1 MKRKNRFRKTL
12 EYLCARRRILSFVVA
27 VLSAAAAVGYVVYA
41 GVCAFNIDKV
51 KETMKGLWGFQF
63 VASVGLYTLFSVL
76 GIILFSVLGLYRA
89 LMCYFYY
96 KLYRGSVDFYRERGK
111 DIFLFSALSFVMAGV
126 YFFLYYKDGVTM
138 PYLGKGGSLTAAI
151 IYLLFGGLPI
161 AEKIVCDIT
170 VKIMKKESG
179 SKVPKKD
186 DIEEELETDADLSAM
201 SLFGRTKGNI
211 GADCDCGN
219 DCDYGNDCDD
229 TKENLSVGKSSEYAA
244 KKAEDKLVAKKAED
258 KPVAKKV
265 AAEDDVA
272 AEEERIT
279 KSYGRAAGRLAR
291 RMKEMDDEEDD

>member
-179 SKVPKKD
+179 AKVPKKD

-211 GADCDCGN
+211 GADCDYGNDRDCGN
-219 DCDYGNDCDD
+219 DRDD

-244 KKAEDKLVAKKAED
+244 KKAEDKPA
-258 KPVAKKV
+258 AKKV
-265 AAEDDVA
+265 AAEEDIT

>member
-179 SKVPKKD
+179 AKVPKKD

-201 SLFGRTKGNI
+201 SLFGRTKGDI

-219 DCDYGNDCDD
+219 DCDDA
-229 TKENLSVGKSSEYAA
+229 KENLSVGKSSEYAA
-244 KKAEDKLVAKKAED
+244 KKAEDKSA
-258 KPVAKKV
+258 AKKV
-265 AAEDDVA
+265 AAEEDFT

-291 RMKEMDDEEDD
+291 RMKEMDDEDDEDDD

>member
-96 KLYRGSVDFYRERGK
+96 KLYKGSVDFYRERGK

-151 IYLLFGGLPI
+151 IYLIFGGLPI

-179 SKVPKKD
+179 AKVPKKD

-201 SLFGRTKGNI
+201 SLFGRTKGDI

-219 DCDYGNDCDD
+219 DRDD
-229 TKENLSVGKSSEYAA
+229 TKENLSVEKSSEYAA
-244 KKAEDKLVAKKAED
+244 KKAEDKSA
-258 KPVAKKV
+258 AKKV
-265 AAEDDVA
+265 AAEEDIT

-291 RMKEMDDEEDD
+291 RMKEMDDEDDD

>member
-179 SKVPKKD
+179 AKVPKKD

-201 SLFGRTKGNI
+201 SLFGRTKGDI
-211 GADCDCGN
+211 GADCDYGS

-244 KKAEDKLVAKKAED
+244 KKAEDK
-258 KPVAKKV
+258 PVAKKV
-265 AAEDDVA
+265 AAEEDIT

>member
-1 MKRKNRFRKTL
+1 MKRKNGFRKTL
-12 EYLCARRRILSFVVA
+12 EYLCTRRRIVSFVVA

-96 KLYRGSVDFYRERGK
+96 KLYKADVDFYRERGK
-111 DIFLFSALSFVMAGV
+111 DIFLFSAFSFVMAGV
-126 YFFLYYKDGVTM
+126 YFFLYYKEGVTM

-151 IYLLFGGLPI
+151 FYLLFGALPI
-161 AEKIVCDIT
+161 VEKIVCDII
-170 VKIMKKESG
+170 VKIMKKERG
-179 SKVPKKD
+179 AKVPKRD
-186 DIEEELETDADLSAM
+186 DIEEELETDADLSAL
-201 SLFGRTKGNI
+201 SVFGQTKG
-211 GADCDCGN
+211 
-219 DCDYGNDCDD
+219 D
-229 TKENLSVGKSSEYAA
+229 TKSDIGDRDDGNEKLSIEKPSEYAT
-244 KKAEDKLVAKKAED
+244 KKTEDKSVTKKPDEED
-258 KPVAKKV
+258 IF
-265 AAEDDVA
+265 DA

-291 RMKEMDDEEDD
+291 RMREMDEEDDED

>member
-179 SKVPKKD
+179 AKVPKKD

-211 GADCDCGN
+211 GADCDYGN
-219 DCDYGNDCDD
+219 DCDCGNDCDD

-244 KKAEDKLVAKKAED
+244 KKAEDKST
-258 KPVAKKV
+258 AKKV
-265 AAEDDVA
+265 AAEEDIA

>member
-179 SKVPKKD
+179 AKVPKKD

-201 SLFGRTKGNI
+201 SLFGRTKGDI
-211 GADCDCGN
+211 GA
-219 DCDYGNDCDD
+219 DCDYGNDCDCGNDRDD
-229 TKENLSVGKSSEYAA
+229 TKENLSVVKSSEYAA
-244 KKAEDKLVAKKAED
+244 KKVEDKSA
-258 KPVAKKV
+258 AKKV
-265 AAEDDVA
+265 AAEEDIA

>member
-179 SKVPKKD
+179 AKVPKKD

-201 SLFGRTKGNI
+201 SLFGRTKGDI
-211 GADCDCGN
+211 GADRDCGN
-219 DCDYGNDCDD
+219 DCGNDRDD
-229 TKENLSVGKSSEYAA
+229 AKENLSVVKSSEYAA
-244 KKAEDKLVAKKAED
+244 KKAEDKSAAKKAED
-258 KPVAKKV
+258 KSAAKKV
-265 AAEDDVA
+265 AAEEDIT

>member
-151 IYLLFGGLPI
+151 IYLIFGGLPI

-179 SKVPKKD
+179 AKVPKKD

-211 GADCDCGN
+211 GADCD
-219 DCDYGNDCDD
+219 YGNDRDD
-229 TKENLSVGKSSEYAA
+229 KKENLSVVKSSEYA
-244 KKAEDKLVAKKAED
+244 AKKAED

-265 AAEDDVA
+265 AAEEDFT

>member
-179 SKVPKKD
+179 AKVPKKD

-201 SLFGRTKGNI
+201 SLFGRTKEDRADCDYGN
-211 GADCDCGN
+211 DCDCGN
-219 DCDYGNDCDD
+219 DCDY

-244 KKAEDKLVAKKAED
+244 KKAEDKPA
-258 KPVAKKV
+258 AKKV
-265 AAEDDVA
+265 AAEDDIT

>member
-179 SKVPKKD
+179 AKVPKKD

-219 DCDYGNDCDD
+219 DCDYGNDRND

-244 KKAEDKLVAKKAED
+244 KKAEDKSA
-258 KPVAKKV
+258 AKKV
-265 AAEDDVA
+265 AAEEDFT

-291 RMKEMDDEEDD
+291 RMKEMDDEDDD

>member
-12 EYLCARRRILSFVVA
+12 EYLCSRRRILSFVVA

-179 SKVPKKD
+179 AKVPKKD

-201 SLFGRTKGNI
+201 SLFGRTKGDI
-211 GADCDCGN
+211 GADCDYGS

-244 KKAEDKLVAKKAED
+244 KKAEDK
-258 KPVAKKV
+258 PVAKKV
-265 AAEDDVA
+265 AAEEDIT

>member
-76 GIILFSVLGLYRA
+76 GIILFSVLGLYRV

-179 SKVPKKD
+179 AKVPRKD

-211 GADCDCGN
+211 GADCD
-219 DCDYGNDCDD
+219 YGNDRDD

-244 KKAEDKLVAKKAED
+244 KKAEDKSA
-258 KPVAKKV
+258 AKKV
-265 AAEDDVA
+265 AAEEDIT

>member
-151 IYLLFGGLPI
+151 IYLIFGGLPI

-179 SKVPKKD
+179 AKVPKKD

-201 SLFGRTKGNI
+201 SLFGRTKGDI

-219 DCDYGNDCDD
+219 DCDDK
-229 TKENLSVGKSSEYAA
+229 KENLSVGKSSEYAA
-244 KKAEDKLVAKKAED
+244 KKAEDKSA
-258 KPVAKKV
+258 AKKV
-265 AAEDDVA
+265 AAEEDIT

>member
-151 IYLLFGGLPI
+151 IYLFFGGLPI

-179 SKVPKKD
+179 AKVPKKD

-219 DCDYGNDCDD
+219 DCDYGNDRND

-244 KKAEDKLVAKKAED
+244 KKAEDKSA
-258 KPVAKKV
+258 AKKV
-265 AAEDDVA
+265 AAEEDFT

-291 RMKEMDDEEDD
+291 RMKEMDDEDDD

>member
-12 EYLCARRRILSFVVA
+12 EYLCERRRILSFVVA
-27 VLSAAAAVGYVVYA
+27 VLSAAVAVGYVVYA

-151 IYLLFGGLPI
+151 IYLIFGGLPI

-179 SKVPKKD
+179 AKVPKKD
-186 DIEEELETDADLSAM
+186 DIEEELETAADLSAM

-211 GADCDCGN
+211 GADCD
-219 DCDYGNDCDD
+219 YGNDCDCGND
-229 TKENLSVGKSSEYAA
+229 RDDAKENLSVGKSSEYAA
-244 KKAEDKLVAKKAED
+244 KKAEDK
-258 KPVAKKV
+258 PVAKKV
-265 AAEDDVA
+265 VAEEDIT

>member
-179 SKVPKKD
+179 AKVPKKD

-201 SLFGRTKGNI
+201 SLFGRTKGDI
-211 GADCDCGN
+211 GADCDYGNDCDCGN
-219 DCDYGNDCDD
+219 DCDDA
-229 TKENLSVGKSSEYAA
+229 KENLSVGKSSEYAA
-244 KKAEDKLVAKKAED
+244 KKAEDKSA
-258 KPVAKKV
+258 AKKV
-265 AAEDDVA
+265 TAEEDIT

>member
-151 IYLLFGGLPI
+151 IYLIFGGLPI

-179 SKVPKKD
+179 AKVPKKD

-201 SLFGRTKGNI
+201 SLFGRTKGDI
-211 GADCDCGN
+211 GA
-219 DCDYGNDCDD
+219 DCDYGNDRDCGNDRDD
-229 TKENLSVGKSSEYAA
+229 AKENLSVGKSSEYAA
-244 KKAEDKLVAKKAED
+244 KKAEDKPA
-258 KPVAKKV
+258 AKKV
-265 AAEDDVA
+265 AAEEDIT

-291 RMKEMDDEEDD
+291 RMKEMDDEEED

>member
-1 MKRKNRFRKTL
+1 MKRKNGFRKTL
-12 EYLCARRRILSFVVA
+12 EYLCTRRRIVSFVVA

-96 KLYRGSVDFYRERGK
+96 KLYKADVDFYRERGK
-111 DIFLFSALSFVMAGV
+111 DIFLFSAFSFVMAGV
-126 YFFLYYKDGVTM
+126 YFFLYYKEGVTM

-161 AEKIVCDIT
+161 VEKIVCDII
-170 VKIMKKESG
+170 VKIMKKERG
-179 SKVPKKD
+179 AKVPKRD

-201 SLFGRTKGNI
+201 SVFGQTKDDIGDHDGNE
-211 GADCDCGN
+211 
-219 DCDYGNDCDD
+219 
-229 TKENLSVGKSSEYAA
+229 KLSIEKPSEYAT
-244 KKAEDKLVAKKAED
+244 KKTEDKSVAKKIDEGD
-258 KPVAKKV
+258 IF
-265 AAEDDVA
+265 DA

-291 RMKEMDDEEDD
+291 RMREMDDEDDED

>member
-179 SKVPKKD
+179 AKVPKKD

-211 GADCDCGN
+211 GADCDYGN
-219 DCDYGNDCDD
+219 DCDCDD

-244 KKAEDKLVAKKAED
+244 KKAEDKPA
-258 KPVAKKV
+258 AKKV
-265 AAEDDVA
+265 AAEEDIT

>member
-179 SKVPKKD
+179 AKVPKKD

-201 SLFGRTKGNI
+201 SLFGRTKGDI
-211 GADCDCGN
+211 GA
-219 DCDYGNDCDD
+219 DCDYGNDRDCGNDRDD
-229 TKENLSVGKSSEYAA
+229 TKENLSVVKSSEYAA
-244 KKAEDKLVAKKAED
+244 KKAKD

-265 AAEDDVA
+265 AAEEDIT

>member
-27 VLSAAAAVGYVVYA
+27 VLSAAAAIGYVVYA

-170 VKIMKKESG
+170 VKIMRKESG
-179 SKVPKKD
+179 AKVPKKD

-201 SLFGRTKGNI
+201 SLFGRTKGDI

-244 KKAEDKLVAKKAED
+244 KKAEDKPA
-258 KPVAKKV
+258 AKKV
-265 AAEDDVA
+265 AAEEDIA

-291 RMKEMDDEEDD
+291 RMKEMDGEDDD

>member
-179 SKVPKKD
+179 AKVPKKD

-201 SLFGRTKGNI
+201 SLFGRTKGDI

-244 KKAEDKLVAKKAED
+244 KKAEDK
-258 KPVAKKV
+258 PVAKKV
-265 AAEDDVA
+265 AAEEDIT

-291 RMKEMDDEEDD
+291 RMKEMGDEEDD

>member
-179 SKVPKKD
+179 AKVPKKD

-211 GADCDCGN
+211 GADCDYGN
-219 DCDYGNDCDD
+219 DCDCGNDCDD
-229 TKENLSVGKSSEYAA
+229 TKENLSVVKSSEYAA
-244 KKAEDKLVAKKAED
+244 KKAEDKSA
-258 KPVAKKV
+258 AKKV
-265 AAEDDVA
+265 AAEEDIT

>member
-76 GIILFSVLGLYRA
+76 GIILFSVLGMYRA

-179 SKVPKKD
+179 AKVPKKD

-201 SLFGRTKGNI
+201 SLFGRTKGDI

-219 DCDYGNDCDD
+219 DRGNDCDD
-229 TKENLSVGKSSEYAA
+229 TKENLSVVKSSEYA
-244 KKAEDKLVAKKAED
+244 AKKAED

-265 AAEDDVA
+265 AAEEDIT

>member
-179 SKVPKKD
+179 AKVPKKD

-211 GADCDCGN
+211 GADCD
-219 DCDYGNDCDD
+219 YGNDCDCGND
-229 TKENLSVGKSSEYAA
+229 RDGAKENLSVVKSSEYAA
-244 KKAEDKLVAKKAED
+244 KKAEDKPA
-258 KPVAKKV
+258 AKKV
-265 AAEDDVA
+265 AAEEDIA

-291 RMKEMDDEEDD
+291 RMKEMDDEDDD

>member
-179 SKVPKKD
+179 AKVPKRD

-201 SLFGRTKGNI
+201 SLFGRTKGDI
-211 GADCDCGN
+211 GA
-219 DCDYGNDCDD
+219 DCDYGNDYDCGNDRDD

-244 KKAEDKLVAKKAED
+244 KKTED
-258 KPVAKKV
+258 KPAAKKV
-265 AAEDDVA
+265 AAEEDIT

>member
-179 SKVPKKD
+179 AKVPKKD

-201 SLFGRTKGNI
+201 SLFGRTKGDI
-211 GADCDCGN
+211 GADCDYGNDRDCGN
-219 DCDYGNDCDD
+219 DCDY

-244 KKAEDKLVAKKAED
+244 KKAEDKPA
-258 KPVAKKV
+258 AKKV
-265 AAEDDVA
+265 AAEEDFT

>member
-27 VLSAAAAVGYVVYA
+27 VLSAAVAVGYVVYA

-76 GIILFSVLGLYRA
+76 GIILFSVLGMYRA

-179 SKVPKKD
+179 AKVPKKD

-211 GADCDCGN
+211 GADCD
-219 DCDYGNDCDD
+219 YGNDCDCGND
-229 TKENLSVGKSSEYAA
+229 RDDKKENLSVGKSSEYAA
-244 KKAEDKLVAKKAED
+244 KKAEDK
-258 KPVAKKV
+258 PVAKKV
-265 AAEDDVA
+265 AAEEDIT

-291 RMKEMDDEEDD
+291 RMKEMDDEDDD

>member
-179 SKVPKKD
+179 AKVPKKD

-219 DCDYGNDCDD
+219 DRDD
-229 TKENLSVGKSSEYAA
+229 TKENLSFGKSSEYAA
-244 KKAEDKLVAKKAED
+244 KKAEDKSA
-258 KPVAKKV
+258 AKKV
-265 AAEDDVA
+265 AVEEDIT

>member
-151 IYLLFGGLPI
+151 IYLIFGGLPI

-179 SKVPKKD
+179 AKVPKKD

-201 SLFGRTKGNI
+201 SLFGRTKGDI

-219 DCDYGNDCDD
+219 DRDD
-229 TKENLSVGKSSEYAA
+229 TKENLSVVKSSEYAA
-244 KKAEDKLVAKKAED
+244 KKAEDKPAAKKAED
-258 KPVAKKV
+258 KSAAKKV
-265 AAEDDVA
+265 AAEEDIT

>member
-76 GIILFSVLGLYRA
+76 GIILFSVLGLYRV

-126 YFFLYYKDGVTM
+126 YFFLYNKDGVTM

-179 SKVPKKD
+179 AKVPRKD

-211 GADCDCGN
+211 GADCD
-219 DCDYGNDCDD
+219 YGNDRDD

-244 KKAEDKLVAKKAED
+244 KKAEDKSA
-258 KPVAKKV
+258 AKKV
-265 AAEDDVA
+265 AAEEDIT

>member
-27 VLSAAAAVGYVVYA
+27 VLSAAVAVGYVVYA

-51 KETMKGLWGFQF
+51 EETMKGLWGFQF

-151 IYLLFGGLPI
+151 IYLIFGGLPI

-170 VKIMKKESG
+170 IKIMKKESG
-179 SKVPKKD
+179 AKVPKKD

-201 SLFGRTKGNI
+201 SLFGRIKGDI

-219 DCDYGNDCDD
+219 DRDD
-229 TKENLSVGKSSEYAA
+229 TKENLSVVKSSEYAA
-244 KKAEDKLVAKKAED
+244 KKAEDKPAAKKAED
-258 KPVAKKV
+258 KSAAKKV
-265 AAEDDVA
+265 AAEEDIA

>member
-179 SKVPKKD
+179 AKVPKKD

-201 SLFGRTKGNI
+201 SLFGRTKGDI
-211 GADCDCGN
+211 EADCDCGN
-219 DCDYGNDCDD
+219 DRDD

-244 KKAEDKLVAKKAED
+244 KKAEDK
-258 KPVAKKV
+258 PVAKKV
-265 AAEDDVA
+265 AAEEDIT

>member
-179 SKVPKKD
+179 AKVPKKD

-201 SLFGRTKGNI
+201 SLFGRTKGDI
-211 GADCDCGN
+211 GA
-219 DCDYGNDCDD
+219 DCDYGNDCDCGNDRDD

-244 KKAEDKLVAKKAED
+244 KKAEDKSA
-258 KPVAKKV
+258 AKKV
-265 AAEDDVA
+265 AAEEDIT

>member
-1 MKRKNRFRKTL
+1 MKRKNRFRKAL

-179 SKVPKKD
+179 AKVPKKD

-201 SLFGRTKGNI
+201 SLFGRTKGDI

-219 DCDYGNDCDD
+219 DRDD
-229 TKENLSVGKSSEYAA
+229 AKENLSVGKSSEYAA
-244 KKAEDKLVAKKAED
+244 KKAEDKSA
-258 KPVAKKV
+258 AKKV
-265 AAEDDVA
+265 AAEEDIA